1 MPLAEFSIPA
11 SAVLK
16 HLQALGVNHL
26 VTVPDWVQMSLH
38 QQIANGGTGIELLN
52 VCSENQC
59 VTVGAG
65 LTLGGR
71 KPILLMQNQGLYNCV
86 NTLRAVCLDA
96 HVPLVFLVGQF
107 GREYANLG
115 QDPKQSRRTMV
126 RVMEPMLDSLGVPW
140 LRLERASDLGCLA
153 RAYEMAETRANACV
167 VLVGAPMAWS

>member
-1 MPLAEFSIPA
+1 MSLAEFSIPA
-11 SAVLK
+11 SQVLQRLRESK
-16 HLQALGVNHL
+16 VSHL
-26 VTVPDWVQMSLH
+26 VTVPDWIQMSLH
-38 QQIANGGTGIELLN
+38 QQIAEGATGIELLN

-65 LTLGGR
+65 LTLGGG

-96 HVPLVFLVGQF
+96 HIPLVFLVGQF
-107 GREYANLG
+107 GREYANFG

-126 RVMEPMLDSLGVPW
+126 RVMEPMLDSLEVPW
-140 LRLERASDLGCLA
+140 LRLERADDLGCIA
-153 RAYEMAETRANACV
+153 RAYEIAETRGNACV